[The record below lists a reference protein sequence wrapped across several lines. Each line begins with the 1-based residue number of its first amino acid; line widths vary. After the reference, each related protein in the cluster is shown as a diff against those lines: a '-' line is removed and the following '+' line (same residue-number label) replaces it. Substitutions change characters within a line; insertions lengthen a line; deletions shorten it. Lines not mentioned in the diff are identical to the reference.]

1 MSGMDYP
8 GYVYSGLIALGGV
21 MGYVKKKSVPSLAAG
36 LLFGS
41 LATYGAY
48 SVSRNETFLPAL
60 GTTGLLTGVMGAR
73 ALKSGKLMP
82 AGLIALL
89 SLGMLSRYSYM
100 LYNLPAKEQ

>member
-48 SVSRNETFLPAL
+48 SVS
-60 GTTGLLTGVMGAR
+60 
-73 ALKSGKLMP
+73 
-82 AGLIALL
+82 
-89 SLGMLSRYSYM
+89 
-100 LYNLPAKEQ
+100 